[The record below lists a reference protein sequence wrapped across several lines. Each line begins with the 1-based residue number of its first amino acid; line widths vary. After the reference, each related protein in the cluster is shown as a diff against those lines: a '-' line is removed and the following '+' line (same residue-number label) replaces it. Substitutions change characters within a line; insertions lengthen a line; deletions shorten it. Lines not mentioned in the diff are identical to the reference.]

1 MPEYVQTLSVL
12 FFRNSS
18 LNCIG
23 FTQNARLSVSLT
35 YIYFSNLISFI
46 LITYYLILNILDEKD
61 INQVR
66 SKRSQRSPVSCYSQS
81 LWDQIGSFAPKWAK
95 RIVLIRFSLGD
106 ERV

>member
-81 LWDQIGSFAPKWAK
+81 LWDQIGSVAPKWAK